1 MSEREKIL
9 RYYQANG
16 NGELAGRL
24 LDYAEA
30 VIKNRKYRVSD
41 FLDPFGQ
48 SITDTI
54 TAHYPVLKNLANGG
68 YSGAELTKL
77 AFVYGDYLGKVDF
90 AIAAL
95 SIEWDKKYYDISHR
109 DFLGGLLGLGIKRD
123 VVGDIV
129 FVPEGCQVL
138 LDETIVGFVEQ
149 NLINI
154 GAASV
159 SVRRIGTENIVPRE
173 EKVKEIRSTV
183 PSLRL
188 DVVAAAG
195 FGTSRT
201 KMSEDIAAQKIKV
214 NWQEAKNSAQAVK
227 AGDTISLRGRGRVEI
242 SEILGQTKKGRIS
255 VLLKRFI

>member
-48 SITDTI
+48 SITETI
-54 TAHYPVLKNLANGG
+54 TAHYPALKNSVNGG
-68 YSGAELTKL
+68 YSRAERTKI
-77 AFVYGDYLGKVDF
+77 AFVHEDYLGKVEF
-90 AIAAL
+90 AITAL
-95 SIEWDKKYYDISHR
+95 TIEWDKRYYDISHR
-109 DFLGGLLGLGIKRD
+109 DVLGGLLGLGIKRE

-129 FVPEGCQVL
+129 FIPEGCQVV
-138 LDETIVGFVEQ
+138 LDEAIAGFVEKS
-149 NLINI
+149 LINI
-154 GAASV
+154 GASPV
-159 SVRRIGTENIVPRE
+159 SVRRIGIESIVPRE
-173 EKVKEIRSTV
+173 EKVKEVRSTV

-201 KMSEDIAAQKIKV
+201 KMSEDIAAQKVKV

-255 VLLKRFI
+255 VLLKRFV